1 MNKPQPV
8 ITTLRLRPDAP
19 WPLVA
24 RRDHARDLLT
34 TAGCL
39 AVHH

>member
-19 WPLVA
+19 CPSVI
-24 RRDHARDLLT
+24 RRWRGQWLR
-34 TAGCL
+34 
-39 AVHH
+39 